1 MSGRGDLMSELA
13 QKDVGQ
19 RARQALLLWVVFIIT
34 AVVLNG
40 TIPFLLG
47 RDIHAWTYSPLKSVL
62 FHVFVYAGLFLVIP
76 LFLEKGR
83 ETFLNP
89 QFLIPLGVAC
99 LGIAVRP
106 LLSPGNILTT
116 AVLVVPTLVYLHWR
130 FDLAGLGFRS
140 KGAKGDIF
148 AILIVG
154 FSQLAASL
162 LTSAAYTGNIVGAL
176 YATLTRMFTNPASTT
191 ENLFYFGF
199 LAERLSRK
207 ARWATPFLIGLMY
220 TTHEMSNPE
229 YWYEGLQFGYVFAGI
244 ALIAA
249 IYLWRRSVL
258 VIWLGDGLVRFV
270 SGLF

>member
-1 MSGRGDLMSELA
+1 MADKSENMDTKA
-13 QKDVGQ
+13 S
-19 RARQALLLWVVFIIT
+19 QAFLLWIIFIIT

-47 RDIHAWTYSPLKSVL
+47 HDMHAWTYSPAKSVL

-99 LGIAVRP
+99 LGVAVRP
-106 LLSPGNILTT
+106 LLSPSSILNT
-116 AVLVVPTLVYLHWR
+116 AVLVVPSLVFLHMR
-130 FDLAGLGFRS
+130 FNLSGMGFRS
-140 KGAKGDIF
+140 KGVKGDTL
-148 AILIVG
+148 AILLMG
-154 FSQLAASL
+154 FFQLAASL
-162 LTSAAYTGNIVGAL
+162 LTSAPYTGNIVGAV

-199 LAERLSRK
+199 LAERLSLK

-220 TTHEMSNPE
+220 TAHEMSNPE
-229 YWYEGLQFGYVFAGI
+229 YWYEGVQFGPIFIGVT
-244 ALIAA
+244 LIAVL
-249 IYLWRRSVL
+249 YLWRRNV
-258 VIWLGDGLVRFV
+258 VVVWLGDGLVRFV
-270 SGLF
+270 SRLF